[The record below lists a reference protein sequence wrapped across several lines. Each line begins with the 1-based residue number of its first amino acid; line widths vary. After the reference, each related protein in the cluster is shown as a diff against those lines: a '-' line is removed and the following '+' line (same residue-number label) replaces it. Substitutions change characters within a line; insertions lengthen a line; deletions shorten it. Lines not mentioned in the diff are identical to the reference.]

1 MQKLVAR
8 GRKAQ
13 GVLARPCAKPVAGLG
28 KWRERERERERE
40 KERKR
45 EREKER
51 KRERE
56 RESLMGNSVQNG
68 GSWAHSRLLALGWRG
83 AGESGTCG
91 IVSGELNVGGGGG
104 VGSGDWRWKSG
115 DVE

>member
-1 MQKLVAR
+1 MQKLVAL

-56 RESLMGNSVQNG
+56 SVCDGKQCPERG
-68 GSWAHSRLLALGWRG
+68 VLG
-83 AGESGTCG
+83 AF
-91 IVSGELNVGGGGG
+91 
-104 VGSGDWRWKSG
+104 
-115 DVE
+115 